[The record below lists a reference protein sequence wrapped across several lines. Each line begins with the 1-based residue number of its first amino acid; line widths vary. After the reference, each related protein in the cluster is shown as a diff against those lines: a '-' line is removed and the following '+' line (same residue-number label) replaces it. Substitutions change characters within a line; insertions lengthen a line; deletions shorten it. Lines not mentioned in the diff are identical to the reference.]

1 MFGAGVCMGVCGCVC
16 VCALQWERPRDW
28 QSDNGATM
36 RSMFKE
42 IYVFVPFNSDFPAF
56 NSPFNAAGVNLQ
68 QLWPTT
74 IVLFST
80 NTHTHTIYESLLTV
94 RQRSGDVRKNQAI
107 IPELGR
113 ESLRRTHT
121 LSLPRDCGGGA
132 QLVTSGCILE
142 MFTFPKCRKTTQKKK
157 NMRDKILKN
166 TAGARRL
173 IKERASHYCHNPS
186 PTITDIWC

>member
-1 MFGAGVCMGVCGCVC
+1 MELCDKKGSLGLPMFGAGVCMGVCGCVC

-68 QLWPTT
+68 QLLPTT

-80 NTHTHTIYESLLTV
+80 NTHTHTLYMKVCSHSDKEAEMYEKIRQSSQSWEGSLWGAHTH
-94 RQRSGDVRKNQAI
+94 SPC
-107 IPELGR
+107 PEIVVV
-113 ESLRRTHT
+113 E
-121 LSLPRDCGGGA
+121 
-132 QLVTSGCILE
+132 
-142 MFTFPKCRKTTQKKK
+142 
-157 NMRDKILKN
+157 
-166 TAGARRL
+166 
-173 IKERASHYCHNPS
+173 PS
-186 PTITDIWC
+186 W